1 MKNKFFYVLTLLI
14 IIMSC
19 GGGGGSSPDPIISI
33 NPIIDNFT
41 SSASSISEDDTITL
55 SWTTTNTITCSGSGD
70 WDGNKIQSG
79 SESLTLTEVKTYSFI
94 LTCTG
99 ENPQNTVS
107 KTVAVN
113 VSVSNNSFSSIYSEN
128 KDSYCSLPL
137 NNSSTYFLE
146 DFISDTLSDEVFTYQ
161 ESNGFCATPGCPNGD
176 SDFVQGWG
184 NNEAQYYTSCRE
196 GYSKNCDVNKNTT
209 ENAFIEEGYLKIQ
222 PIFNN
227 AEPFEDP
234 YCSDGSCSYTWDFTS
249 ARIMTSSKKIISP
262 GSEVTVCFKHPHG
275 SGHWPAIWLL
285 PQGFVEGQ
293 KTWPNDGEND
303 LVEHMQNHQAFE
315 TQSTIHFGSSG
326 NANNLYKI
334 ESVPADVDFY
344 DKFHSVTMRW
354 QTDKIEYYL
363 DTQTEPYLSIDKNNE
378 TAFNN
383 NSWPFNENFYLI
395 INVASGGNAG
405 GTPDRSRY
413 CHNAECSNLDD
424 KDKGRMLID
433 FIEIKSID

>member
-1 MKNKFFYVLTLLI
+1 M
-14 IIMSC
+14 
-19 GGGGGSSPDPIISI
+19 
-33 NPIIDNFT
+33 
-41 SSASSISEDDTITL
+41 
-55 SWTTTNTITCSGSGD
+55 
-70 WDGNKIQSG
+70 
-79 SESLTLTEVKTYSFI
+79 
-94 LTCTG
+94 
-99 ENPQNTVS
+99 
-107 KTVAVN
+107 
-113 VSVSNNSFSSIYSEN
+113 
-128 KDSYCSLPL
+128 
-137 NNSSTYFLE
+137 
-146 DFISDTLSDEVFTYQ
+146 SDTLSDEVFTYQ
-161 ESNGFCATPGCPNGD
+161 ESNGFCANPGCPNGD

-262 GSEVTVCFKHPHG
+262 GSEVTVCFKHPDG